1 MTAPKLRPR
10 ILVVDDEAHLAA
22 GIRENLV
29 AEGYGVEVAHNGA
42 EGLRAARGASFDLI
56 VLDVAMPEMDGLE
69 EMHDVVVV
77 AATNRPDMM
86 DSALLRPGR
95 FDRIIEVGLPD
106 AAGRGHILRIHM
118 RGKPTAGEIDYDA
131 LAAQTD
137 GMAGAELR
145 AVVDGAAMAALR
157 RHVNGGTALKD
168 TAITREDLVESV
180 SKVGGVRSQDGPS
193 HVSKCQPHISSG

>member
-1 MTAPKLRPR
+1 MDSLAP
-10 ILVVDDEAHLAA
+10 
-22 GIRENLV
+22 
-29 AEGYGVEVAHNGA
+29 
-42 EGLRAARGASFDLI
+42 ARGTDTGTHVTENVVSQL
-56 VLDVAMPEMDGLE
+56 LSEMDGLE

-95 FDRIIEVGLPD
+95 FDRIIEVDRPD
-106 AAGRGHILRIHM
+106 EAGRGHILRIHM
-118 RGKPTAGEIDYDA
+118 RGKPTAGEIDYGA

-157 RHVNGGTALKD
+157 RHVNGGAELKE
-168 TAITREDLVESV
+168 TAITQADLEESV
-180 SKVGGVRSQDGPS
+180 SKVRGVQSENGESPTPKYDPRAPS
-193 HVSKCQPHISSG
+193 GQ